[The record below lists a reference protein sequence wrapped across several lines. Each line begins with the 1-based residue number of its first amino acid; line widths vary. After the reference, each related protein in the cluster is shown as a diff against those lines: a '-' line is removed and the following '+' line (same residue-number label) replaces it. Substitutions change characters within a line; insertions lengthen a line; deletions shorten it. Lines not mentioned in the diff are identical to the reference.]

1 MFILGFLVPNPD
13 LRLLNQGSQS
23 VDLPPSM
30 VYLQQ
35 QRGAPDY
42 AFQNITYDKLLTKC
56 AVFCLWN
63 HGGVLQVNRIR

>member
-1 MFILGFLVPNPD
+1 MFTLGFLVPNPD

-42 AFQNITYDKLLTKC
+42 AF
-56 AVFCLWN
+56 
-63 HGGVLQVNRIR
+63 